1 VFPVKR
7 IGLGRW
13 VDQHISWFF
22 ILPAVLFLAA
32 VVAFPVVYTIGLS
45 FFNWSGATTPP
56 AWVGF
61 GNYADILSGDA
72 GFLNALFVT
81 AYVTGVSMLI
91 EVTLGVGLAQLLN
104 REFIGKGIART
115 LLILPVAGT
124 PVALALSILVCRML
138 PGISFLVPWFIVF
151 RSLGILDTYTG
162 LIIAHLVITVPLITW
177 IMIGF
182 FEEVPVELEDAA
194 RIDGFSRVGVFLRIA
209 LPLVRP
215 GLVSAAILALIFTW
229 NSFLLPLILAGV
241 KTKTLPVVV
250 YSFITFDY
258 LDLGGIYA
266 ASTLVTLP
274 VIVMVLLVQR
284 QFIRGLTLGGVKG

>member
-1 VFPVKR
+1 MIRKSLGPRPSQAAKR
-7 IGLGRW
+7 ILFYGTLILVLMIFIFPFLWMVFNSFKTHEKILEYPPAFVFSPTLQNLKNVLSQGSVIKYTWNSILVALGSLGMGM
-13 VDQHISWFF
+13 VLG
-22 ILPAVLFLAA
+22 LPA
-32 VVAFPVVYTIGLS
+32 
-45 FFNWSGATTPP
+45 
-56 AWVGF
+56 
-61 GNYADILSGDA
+61 
-72 GFLNALFVT
+72 
-81 AYVTGVSMLI
+81 AY
-91 EVTLGVGLAQLLN
+91 
-104 REFIGKGIART
+104 GIARYRHRT
-115 LLILPVAGT
+115 
-124 PVALALSILVCRML
+124 LALGILVCRMI

-151 RSLGILDTYTG
+151 RALGLLDTYTG
-162 LIIAHLVITVPLITW
+162 LVIAHLVITVPLITW

-182 FEEVPVELEDAA
+182 FEEVPVELEEAA
-194 RIDGFSRVGVFLRIA
+194 RIDGCSRAGVFLRIA

-241 KTKTLPVVV
+241 KTKTLPVVI

-284 QFIRGLTLGGVKG
+284 QFIRGLTIGGVKG

>member
-1 VFPVKR
+1 MTGDSAEWGVNRLARKAPFYCGLILVLVVFIFP
-7 IGLGRW
+7 
-13 VDQHISWFF
+13 FF
-22 ILPAVLFLAA
+22 WM
-32 VVAFPVVYTIGLS
+32 AFNS
-45 FFNWSGATTPP
+45 FKTHEKIMEYPP
-56 AWVGF
+56 AFVFSPTLENFKNVLWQTPVLKYTWNSVLVAVG
-61 GNYADILSGDA
+61 S
-72 GFLNALFVT
+72 
-81 AYVTGVSMLI
+81 
-91 EVTLGVGLAQLLN
+91 LGVGMVLGLPAAYS
-104 REFIGKGIART
+104 IARY
-115 LLILPVAGT
+115 GHRG
-124 PVALALSILVCRML
+124 LALGILVCRMI

-151 RSLGILDTYTG
+151 RALALLDTYTG
-162 LIIAHLVITVPLITW
+162 LIIAHLVITVPLVTW

-182 FEEVPVELEDAA
+182 FEEVPVELEEAA
-194 RIDGFSRVGVFLRIA
+194 RIDGCSRAGVFLRIA

-274 VIVMVLLVQR
+274 VIIMVLLVQR
-284 QFIRGLTLGGVKG
+284 QFIRGLTIGGVKG

>member
-1 VFPVKR
+1 MIGKSFGPRQARTARRVLFYCALILVLAAFVFPFFWMAFNSFKTHEKIFEYPPAFAFSPTLSNFRNVLSQTSVVKYTWNSILVAFGALG
-7 IGLGRW
+7 IGMVLG
-13 VDQHISWFF
+13 
-22 ILPAVLFLAA
+22 LPA
-32 VVAFPVVYTIGLS
+32 
-45 FFNWSGATTPP
+45 
-56 AWVGF
+56 
-61 GNYADILSGDA
+61 
-72 GFLNALFVT
+72 
-81 AYVTGVSMLI
+81 AY
-91 EVTLGVGLAQLLN
+91 
-104 REFIGKGIART
+104 GIARYRHRM
-115 LLILPVAGT
+115 
-124 PVALALSILVCRML
+124 LALSILICRML

-194 RIDGFSRVGVFLRIA
+194 RIDGCSRVGVFLRIA